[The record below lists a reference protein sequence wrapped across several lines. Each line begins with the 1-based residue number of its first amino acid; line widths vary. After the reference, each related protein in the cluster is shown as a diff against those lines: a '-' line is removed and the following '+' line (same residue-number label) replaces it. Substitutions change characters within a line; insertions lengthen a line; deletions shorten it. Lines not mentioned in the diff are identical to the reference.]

1 MAPTTVYVTWQFE
14 TLHYHAEVTCGS
26 CAWKVIFPP
35 TAMNWLFRPGV
46 PLEMA
51 RKRLRCRRCGRREAT
66 IVPVRSG
73 WR

>member
-14 TLHYHAEVTCGS
+14 TLHFHAEV
-26 CAWKVIFPP
+26 
-35 TAMNWLFRPGV
+35 
-46 PLEMA
+46 
-51 RKRLRCRRCGRREAT
+51 T